1 MPFRTL
7 DAAQE
12 SDLIQEADIPN
23 YDLDNDGEELYATLA
38 GSSKT
43 LWNYAKELFGLKAL
57 LGTKNRRHGFKKLS
71 GDDLEL
77 TGLMDSSGT
86 AVTGF
91 STDFLSSV
99 QIGDLIAGNDKV
111 FRSVANIISNTQIIL
126 DVPFPT
132 NFVGSSIYRMQ
143 TLSERLNRIENNLK
157 QVGEL
162 MFIRIK
168 RASSIAFP
176 YFNIGLADQDVLA
189 ANYPDY
195 VSYLRN
201 LLVEIDGVTNFNIIG
216 YVGDG
221 SNVTFSLQNST
232 QNQLLVN
239 AMWQDA
245 QFSGGFGN
253 YKSIGIGSPIGS
265 VPAGEYRIT
274 GVDTVNVT
282 ISVASNITTGS
293 GVGTMVIY
301 HNRIANDTTKAR
313 HFSVNGRA
321 IMGTR
326 ASKYFAGFR
335 INDSIQDITVLQ
347 NAHLHGLTT
356 SSHQH
361 SVNLS
366 TNNFGSHQHVYKLTD
381 KNGGSQPGLD
391 PQGGSP
397 NSGGLYADI
406 SNDGIDFRTPTLNS
420 LNFLTTFNGD
430 HSHTISGLTDSGG
443 GASGSVD
450 NNTASNQSFSAS
462 GARTDIVTRPES
474 LVCEMYEYVG
484 RYIP

>member
-12 SDLIQEADIPN
+12 SDLIQEADVPN
-23 YDLDNDGEELYATLA
+23 YDLDNDGEELYATLT

-77 TGLMDSSGT
+77 AGLMDSNGT

-99 QIGDLIAGNDKV
+99 QIGDMIAGNDKV

-132 NFVGSSIYRMQ
+132 NFVGSAIYRMQ

-162 MFIRIK
+162 MFIRVK
-168 RASSIAFP
+168 RATSIAFP

-189 ANYPDY
+189 SNYPDY

-201 LLVEIDGVTNFNIIG
+201 LLVEIDGVTNFNVIG
-216 YVGDG
+216 YTGDG

-253 YKSIGIGSPIGS
+253 YKSIGVGSPIGS

-274 GVDTVNVT
+274 NVDTINVT
-282 ISVASNITTGS
+282 ISVASTITTGS

-321 IMGTR
+321 IMGART
-326 ASKYFAGFR
+326 SKYFAGFR
-335 INDSIQDITVLQ
+335 INDAIQDITVLQ
-347 NAHLHGLTT
+347 NAHNHTQNSHNHTQDSHNHTGGGGSATFVDDIRAGVNNNVNYVPAGYTGVFLDDGTT
-356 SSHQH
+356 PFAPDGVSTR
-361 SVNLS
+361 LS
-366 TNNFGSHQHVYKLTD
+366 QRKSAISITGTNPVTATNQPATATNNSE
-381 KNGGSQPGLD
+381 
-391 PQGGSP
+391 
-397 NSGGLYADI
+397 I
-406 SNDGIDFRTPTLNS
+406 
-420 LNFLTTFNGD
+420 
-430 HSHTISGLTDSGG
+430 
-443 GASGSVD
+443 
-450 NNTASNQSFSAS
+450 ASNQSFSAS

-474 LVCEMYEYVG
+474 LICEMYEYVG
-484 RYIP
+484 RYLP

>member
-12 SDLIQEADIPN
+12 SDLIQEADVPN

-168 RASSIAFP
+168 RVSSIAFP
-176 YFNIGLADQDVLA
+176 YFNIGLADQDILA

-274 GVDTVNVT
+274 GVDTINVT

-301 HNRIANDTTKAR
+301 HNRIANDATKAR

-347 NAHLHGLTT
+347 NAHTHTQNSHNHTQDSHNHTGGGGSATFVDDIRAGVNNNVNYVPAGYTGVLLDDGTT
-356 SSHQH
+356 PFAPDGVSTR
-361 SVNLS
+361 LS
-366 TNNFGSHQHVYKLTD
+366 QRKSAISITGTNPATATNQPTTATNNSEV
-381 KNGGSQPGLD
+381 
-391 PQGGSP
+391 
-397 NSGGLYADI
+397 
-406 SNDGIDFRTPTLNS
+406 
-420 LNFLTTFNGD
+420 
-430 HSHTISGLTDSGG
+430 
-443 GASGSVD
+443 
-450 NNTASNQSFSAS
+450 ASNQSFSAS